1 MRAAVVGLAGLLASA
16 VVGCGNGTVC
26 LTSGDCGDGM
36 TCSST
41 GTCTAR
47 RGQGGATSQSNSRT
61 GRPGNGANRANG
73 GNGNAN
79 TGQRGVATAVQGSR
93 VEGAQ
98 AWLGGQLGAQVVDA
112 DASVQVWGV
121 AAGDPPGLASTFIL
135 NTLDQSSGMLIVYL
149 PQPLQDLPQAT
160 PVALDG
166 TQVCGVGDGSGTWS
180 YDTYSTNG
188 TVTVTPDGNGGVDLA
203 LEVLHGDGAP
213 QQARARAHI
222 PQL

>member
-1 MRAAVVGLAGLLASA
+1 MRAVVLGFAGLWAVA

-26 LTSGDCGDGM
+26 LTAADCGDGM
-36 TCSST
+36 SCSST

-47 RGQGGATSQSNSRT
+47 RGQGGAGGTARNTNGSTGSNGAR
-61 GRPGNGANRANG
+61 GANGNG
-73 GNGNAN
+73 N
-79 TGQRGVATAVQGSR
+79 TGQRGVITGLQGGM
-93 VEGAQ
+93 EGAQ
-98 AWLGGQLGAQVVDA
+98 AWLGGQLGAQPVDA
-112 DASVQVWGV
+112 DASVQVCGV
-121 AAGDPPGLASTFIL
+121 AEGEPPGTASALIL
-135 NTLDQSSGMLIVYL
+135 HALDLQSGMLIVYL
-149 PQPLQDLPQAT
+149 PQPLQDLPQST
-160 PVALDG
+160 PVALG
-166 TQVCGVGDGSGTWS
+166 GAQVCGAGDGSGTWS